1 MTRNACMDRV
11 WVLYGRCMARVL
23 VGITGLMLAL
33 PGPGAA
39 QGFNWDALGTEFCR
53 ATLTGNLNEI
63 APLLSDRL
71 TADIRSK
78 LGSPDMPP
86 ARVLFQ
92 TYLNEVETCQASTR
106 NAALVEIKRA
116 AFGVGGPAWSDYLV
130 IVPEKDGTMRVDD
143 VLFATRRSDTLR
155 ARLEAYD

>member
-1 MTRNACMDRV
+1 MRVACNRPF
-11 WVLYGRCMARVL
+11 GRLVAGCLARL
-23 VGITGLMLAL
+23 SVGIVVAGLAL
-33 PGPGAA
+33 PGIAAA
-39 QGFNWDALGTEFCR
+39 QDFNWDALGTEFCR
-53 ATLTGNLNEI
+53 ATLTGDINQI
-63 APLLSDRL
+63 APLLSNRL

-116 AFGVGGPAWSDYLV
+116 AFGVGGPTWSDYLV
-130 IVPEKDGTMRVDD
+130 IVPETDGTMRIDD

-155 ARLEAYD
+155 ARLAAYD

>member
-1 MTRNACMDRV
+1 MRLACIGSLRG
-11 WVLYGRCMARVL
+11 LLGRCGARLSVGVL
-23 VGITGLMLAL
+23 AAGLAL
-33 PGPGAA
+33 PGPAAA
-39 QGFNWDALGTEFCR
+39 QDFNWDALGTEFCR
-53 ATLTGNLNEI
+53 ATLTGDLNQI
-63 APLLSDRL
+63 APLLSDSL
-71 TADIRSK
+71 TADIRAT

-116 AFGVGGPAWSDYLV
+116 AFGVGGPSWSDYLV
-130 IVPEKDGTMRVDD
+130 IVPATDGTMRIDD

-155 ARLEAYD
+155 ARLNAYD